1 MSGSDQTPAVRA
13 ATAFLKALANEHRLL
28 ILCELA
34 GGEQTVGEIGEALDL
49 AQSTVS
55 AQLMRLRAEGLVAAR
70 RDGRNIYYRLGCP
83 EVIAII
89 ALLQSTFCAP
99 GEHLAPPHADHE

>member
-1 MSGSDQTPAVRA
+1 MSGTDKTPAVQA
-13 ATAFLKALANEHRLL
+13 ATAFLKALANEHRLQ

-34 GGEQTVGEIGEALDL
+34 GGEQTVGEIGDALDL

-55 AQLMRLRAEGLVAAR
+55 AQLMRLRANGMVATR
-70 RDGRNIYYRLGCP
+70 RDGRNIYYRLDRP

-89 ALLQSTFCAP
+89 ALLESTFCAP
-99 GEHLAPPHADHE
+99 GEQLAPLRPEHD